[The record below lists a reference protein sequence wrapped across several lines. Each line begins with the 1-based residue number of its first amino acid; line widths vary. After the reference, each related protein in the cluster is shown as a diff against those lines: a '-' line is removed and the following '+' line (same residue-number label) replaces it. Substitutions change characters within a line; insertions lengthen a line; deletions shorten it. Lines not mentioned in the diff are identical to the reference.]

1 MNVYY
6 STLTCACKKL
16 INKTFITKLLYP
28 NKKKKGQS
36 EKQILLSEL
45 YTSPPPPFKYL
56 TDRVG
61 LYFELNA
68 RSVCFNNDVF

>member
-16 INKTFITKLLYP
+16 INKTFINKLLYP

-45 YTSPPPPFKYL
+45 YTSPPPFKYL

-68 RSVCFNNDVF
+68 CFECFNNVVF

>member
-16 INKTFITKLLYP
+16 INKTFINKLLYP
-28 NKKKKGQS
+28 NKKKKG
-36 EKQILLSEL
+36 
-45 YTSPPPPFKYL
+45 SPPPPKSL

-68 RSVCFNNDVF
+68 HFECFNNDVF